1 MPNTDSQLL
10 KDAQHDQLAFEE
22 IYKKYYQKIYNYF
35 WYRVGHGEDVA
46 EDLTQD
52 TFVRAFKALPRYKDT
67 GKSYLSYLLTIA
79 HNLLV
84 NYYRTPKPIS
94 IEATGVDVPEEI
106 WSDLDTKDNIRSL
119 WRAVQQLSEPE
130 KNILYLKYQKEYKV
144 AEIARIT
151 GKTENAVKLILSR
164 ARKKLA
170 AHPYLKS
177 ISEFSEQKRAY
188 RTGRYE
194 KYLKPVQSKK
204 LRNKL

>member
-1 MPNTDSQLL
+1 MQNTDSQLL

-22 IYKKYYQKIYNYF
+22 IYNKYYQKIYNYF
-35 WYRVGHGEDVA
+35 WYRVGHDEDVA
-46 EDLTQD
+46 EDLAQD

-94 IEATGVDVPEEI
+94 IESTGVGVPDEI
-106 WSDLDTKDNIRSL
+106 WSDLETKDNIRSL

-130 KNILYLKYQKEYKV
+130 KNILYLKYQKGYKV
-144 AEIARIT
+144 AEIASIA

-164 ARKKLA
+164 ARKKLQ
-170 AHPYLKS
+170 AHPYLQS
-177 ISEFSEQKRAY
+177 ISGFSEQQRSH
-188 RTGRYE
+188 RPGRYE
-194 KYLKPVQSKK
+194 KYLKSVKSKK
-204 LRNKL
+204 VKLK